1 MVASRSSGVSRCRG
15 RAASALNRDGRRR
28 EAWDLSARGLC
39 PRGRLWRAVDGIKLQ
54 QPAAA
59 SQEGAGPQVS
69 GNDGRRRTGPSARR
83 RSSTRAAKHR
93 ALCAKADGRPLL
105 PPPLPP
111 MPPRHLHP
119 SLISFLYPTL
129 PSFLHPPILLSLCS
143 TLPHLHT
150 QGRDLSRSSRAGK
163 QVATG
168 VAGLCRCRVTREA
181 EIEPGGRTRRPKWDR
196 VGEARQ
202 CMHCGHDFELQ
213 RRGNVSRFT
222 RCACSSSRPP
232 ATEQPLA
239 TVTSGVGRGLA
250 TWWDVIAVH
259 APSTCALPSA
269 GSAAPVMRAG
279 RKWGAPPATPCGLC
293 SPQAP
298 STLCGCV
305 PAHTR
310 SALVVRGVVSGE
322 CRNSWVARASAGVC
336 VPGYK
341 TRTPS

>member
-129 PSFLHPPILLSLCS
+129 PSFLHPPILLSLCAYSSLIS
-143 TLPHLHT
+143 TSKRETSPAPPESKLLPAP
-150 QGRDLSRSSRAGK
+150 QASAG
-163 QVATG
+163 A
-168 VAGLCRCRVTREA
+168 VTREA
-181 EIEPGGRTRRPKWDR
+181 EIEPDGNRRTRRPKWVR
-196 VGEARQ
+196 VGEVRQ
-202 CMHCGHDFELQ
+202 CIHCGHDFEQQ
-213 RRGNVSRFT
+213 RRGLEMSRST
-222 RCACSSSRPP
+222 RCACSSDRPPEYWRQLREGSGAASRP
-232 ATEQPLA
+232 
-239 TVTSGVGRGLA
+239 
-250 TWWDVIAVH
+250 
-259 APSTCALPSA
+259 
-269 GSAAPVMRAG
+269 
-279 RKWGAPPATPCGLC
+279 
-293 SPQAP
+293 
-298 STLCGCV
+298 
-305 PAHTR
+305 
-310 SALVVRGVVSGE
+310 GE
-322 CRNSWVARASAGVC
+322 M
-336 VPGYK
+336 
-341 TRTPS
+341 